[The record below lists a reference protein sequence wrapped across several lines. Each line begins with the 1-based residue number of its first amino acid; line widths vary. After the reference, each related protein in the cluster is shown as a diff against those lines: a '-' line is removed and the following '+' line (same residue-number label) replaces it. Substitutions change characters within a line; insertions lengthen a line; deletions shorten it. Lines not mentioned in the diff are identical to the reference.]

1 MPLDPAMP
9 LTDVKNVIVHKLTKQ
24 DDKFTPELR
33 PAPNA
38 VSPTT
43 SKVVSL
49 LVKEYARRSGKAHG
63 RFNADEI
70 NYPVQ
75 QHLRKYFVDQS
86 ISFHDASVAMMATL
100 CAEATGTAATP
111 GGVIIAHVESDG
123 VESVLVAIVTEEWG
137 AAMSANL
144 DFAEADYLDLKGF
157 RFAGKINLTEWQQ
170 GGEKYVSLL
179 RGKSRDVSSYFMS
192 FLGCDDTVTDT
203 AETKTLKIALED
215 FVKRSALNEVQSQE
229 FFDKAY
235 DICEKLRIAD
245 SPIDLQAFAN
255 ELWPADPDKLTE
267 IFSEPDRKL
276 SDGFYPSKRIFRGFV
291 QFSGKTKNWKV
302 EFSREAIKSGDVVF
316 VPENETLII
325 NNLPPDLKQRLRDEQ
340 RDDE

>member
-1 MPLDPAMP
+1 MPLDPPVP
-9 LTDVKNVIVHKLTKQ
+9 LTVVKNVIVHKLTKN
-24 DDKFTPELR
+24 DDKFSPELR

-38 VSPTT
+38 VSPIA

-63 RFNADEI
+63 RFNLDEI

-75 QHLRKYFVDQS
+75 QYLRKYFVDQTF
-86 ISFHDASVAMMATL
+86 SFYELTTGMMGTL
-100 CAEATGTAATP
+100 CHEATGTAATP

-144 DFAEADYLDLKGF
+144 DFAEGDYLDLKGF

-170 GGEKYVSLL
+170 NGDKYVSLL

-192 FLGCDDTVTDT
+192 FLGCEDSVSDAT
-203 AETKTLKIALED
+203 ETKTLKSALED
-215 FVKRSALNEVQSQE
+215 FVISSALTEAQTRD

-235 DICEKLRIAD
+235 EICEKLRID
-245 SPIDLQAFAN
+245 EKPIDLQAFAN
-255 ELWPADPDKLTE
+255 ELWPEDPDKLTD
-267 IFSEPDRKL
+267 IFSEPERKL
-276 SDGFYPSKRIFRGFV
+276 SDGFHPNKRVFRGFV

-302 EFSREAIKSGDVVF
+302 EFSREAIKSGDIVYKD
-316 VPENETLII
+316 ENETLVI
-325 NNLPPDLKQRLRDEQ
+325 NNLPLELKQRLRTEQ
-340 RDDE
+340 REDE